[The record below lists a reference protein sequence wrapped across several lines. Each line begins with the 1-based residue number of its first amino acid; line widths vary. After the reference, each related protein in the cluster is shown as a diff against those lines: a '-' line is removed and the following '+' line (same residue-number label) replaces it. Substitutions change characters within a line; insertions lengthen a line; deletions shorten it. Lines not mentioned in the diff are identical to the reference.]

1 MKIFICKLTVFLF
14 VSFAILTIY
23 FVSGAKLATLAYGV
37 CTQEQIVNSFEY
49 AKQKHFNKVFLGNS
63 RVYRGINPDIIDKS
77 TYNFAH
83 DNDSYNQCYYKLV
96 YLLYSGHKID
106 TLFLGADYFEF
117 GIKSGTRNYVYD
129 KLFDGNYYKDYNKDI
144 VDEII
149 ANGKQVLYNNQLLC
163 VKAFFSILR
172 PNGAKGILKE
182 NGQYIYDSKASIND
196 SVKREMKVLDFQYDY
211 YLELIKLCH
220 KNNITVIVFTM
231 PVRDSEM
238 SSYTK
243 EYISKIH
250 KLIVEPLIKDDRY
263 FDLSDVEEFK
273 DYHKYTDIT
282 HLNSKAADEFTDY
295 FWKRINN
302 KQYGF

>member
-1 MKIFICKLTVFLF
+1 MKKFICKLIVFLL
-14 VSFAILTIY
+14 VSFAVLTIY
-23 FVSGAKLATLAYGV
+23 FVSGAKLATMAYGV
-37 CTQEQIVNSFEY
+37 STQEQIVNSFEY
-49 AKQKHFNKVFLGNS
+49 AKQKDFNKVFLGNS

-96 YLLYSGHKID
+96 YLLNSGHRID

-117 GIKSGTRNYVYD
+117 GIKSDTRNYVYD
-129 KLFDGNYYKDYNKDI
+129 KLFDDNYYKDYNENI

-149 ANGKQVLYNNQLLC
+149 ANGKQLFYNNQLLC
-163 VKAFFSILR
+163 FKAFYSILR
-172 PNGAKGILKE
+172 PNGAKGILRG
-182 NGQYIYDSKASIND
+182 NGQYIYDSKASKND
-196 SVKREMKVLDFQYDY
+196 SVKRKMEVLDFQYDY
-211 YLELIKLCH
+211 YLELIKMCH
-220 KNNITVIVFTM
+220 KNNINVIVFTM
-231 PVRDSEM
+231 PVRDTEM

-250 KLIVEPLIKDDRY
+250 KLIKEPLTKGGIY
-263 FDLSDVEEFK
+263 VDLSNSEKFK

-302 KQYGF
+302 KQYGL